1 MADPPDD
8 PPVVSIPERLDRRLR
23 LGPFASAREALRFV
37 TYAAAGAVVAPL
49 TGAYV
54 WLGLVLL
61 GFVVIVVR
69 ADGQSM
75 DERALAFVRW
85 GLREAAGSPRRMTG
99 GASAAVRQG
108 LLHVAG
114 RPVAVVRT
122 DGTPVAYLPPVELG
136 RRFERF
142 RTLLRSLEGTLLFL
156 VSAAPMPAAR
166 VRPPRGPTTD
176 GESGARSAYA
186 ELVETLCRRRH
197 VRRVYLALGA
207 ERTGTAGLAE
217 LELRVATLL
226 EGLAGLGLEPAR
238 LRGGALLDAGRRW
251 GWV

>member
-1 MADPPDD
+1 MAEAPDD

-37 TYAAAGAVVAPL
+37 TYAAAGAVVAPV

-54 WLGLVLL
+54 WLAIVLV
-61 GFVVIVVR
+61 GFAVIVVR

-85 GLREAAGSPRRMTG
+85 GLREAAGSPKRMTF
-99 GASAAVRQG
+99 GAPHAVRQG

-114 RPVAVVRT
+114 RPVAVVCT

-136 RRFERF
+136 HRFERF

-156 VSAAPMPAAR
+156 VSAAPMSAAR
-166 VRPPRGPTTD
+166 VRPPP
-176 GESGARSAYA
+176 RSAPDEESRARAGYT
-186 ELVETLCRRRH
+186 ELVETLCRRRQ

-207 ERTGTAGLAE
+207 ERMGMAGLAE
-217 LELRVATLL
+217 LELRVASLL
-226 EGLAGLGLEPAR
+226 ERLTELGLHPAR
-238 LRGGALLDAGRRW
+238 LRGGALLEAGRRW
-251 GWV
+251 GWA